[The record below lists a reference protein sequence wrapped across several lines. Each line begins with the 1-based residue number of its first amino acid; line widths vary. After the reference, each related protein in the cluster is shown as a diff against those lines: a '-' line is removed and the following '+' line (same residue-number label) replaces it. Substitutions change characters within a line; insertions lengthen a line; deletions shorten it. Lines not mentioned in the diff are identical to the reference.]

1 MSAAAHESREGAAGA
16 AGDGSSA
23 PPGELAAVLDD
34 IGRRCFCL
42 HARMAA
48 RSVTRRYNAALAPLG
63 LEITE
68 FSLLAALAGGGAPS
82 IAALA
87 ERLAF
92 ERTTLVRNLKR
103 LAARR
108 LIERAE
114 NTGRAVRYALT
125 AQGRRLLERAV
136 PIWAAAQEAAEARLA
151 DGGAAGVLAAL
162 ETLRRAVAR

>member
-1 MSAAAHESREGAAGA
+1 MAAAVPHEVHALADGATAEV
-16 AGDGSSA
+16 S
-23 PPGELAAVLDD
+23 LAAV
-34 IGRRCFCL
+34 GRRCFCL

-48 RSVTRRYNAALAPLG
+48 RSITRRYNAALAPLG

-103 LAARR
+103 LALRQ
-108 LIERAE
+108 LIERVE
-114 NTGRAVRYALT
+114 RNGRAVQYALT
-125 AQGRRLLERAV
+125 APGSRLLEQAV
-136 PIWAAAQEAAEARLA
+136 PLWAAVHDSVAARLG
-151 DGGAAGVLAAL
+151 DGGAAAVLAEL
-162 ETLRRAVAR
+162 ERLRCAAGR